1 MATHTLVP
9 TAQTREHRPDV
20 VATIRRHFLY
30 ESYEEMGRRAG
41 VDASAVESLF
51 REAYAC
57 GIRAK
62 RLEVRRAY
70 IARGPR
76 LRDEEI
82 GRQLGI
88 SRKQVVEI
96 RSQLRAEGLYE
107 GRKPGLP
114 AADATSRRR
123 KRQDY
128 ICERYDKETK
138 QQMAAA
144 LGVSEE
150 TIRLDFN
157 RLRRRGLVQA
167 LYQCRLDYVAAH
179 RDEPEK
185 QLAAELGIS
194 VFGVRFIK
202 RRLRRL
208 RETMNLLRCQI
219 ERQIRHR
226 YPPAT
231 GEYVVECMRRALNV
245 LELPQQRVLLQ
256 QTPYFKDTEMQPI
269 FWHLVRTDEQGRTRM
284 IRKIESGVTDLKEL
298 ERAN

>member
-1 MATHTLVP
+1 MATHT
-9 TAQTREHRPDV
+9 QTQAARRTETRPDLTS
-20 VATIRRHFLY
+20 TIRRFFLC
-30 ESYEEMGRRAG
+30 ESYAQMGRRAG
-41 VDASAVESLF
+41 VDAAEVEAGF
-51 REAYAC
+51 REMYGC

-76 LRDEEI
+76 LRDAEI

-96 RSQLRAEGLYE
+96 RSQLRADGFFE

-114 AADATSRRR
+114 TRDAVARRTR
-123 KRQDY
+123 RQQH
-128 ICERYDKETK
+128 ICEHYDTETK
-138 QQMAAA
+138 QQMAEA

-157 RLRRRGLVQA
+157 DLRRQGLVQP
-167 LYQCRLDYVAAH
+167 LYECRLDHVARH
-179 RDEPEK
+179 IDRPEK

-194 VFGVRFIK
+194 VYGVRFIK
-202 RRLRRL
+202 RRLRKL

-219 ERQIRHR
+219 EKEIRHR

-231 GEYVVECMRRALNV
+231 GEYVVECMRMALNV
-245 LELPQQRVLLQ
+245 LELPQQRVLLEL
-256 QTPYFKDTEMQPI
+256 TPAFKDTEMQPI

-284 IRKIESGVTDLKEL
+284 IRKMQSGVTDLKEL